1 MQQDRGTDE
10 TKQGTLM
17 SLTLLEQSLG
27 QLACDI
33 PGATRIFHTFN
44 LDFCCGGHKSLR
56 EAALG
61 KDLDPL
67 LIADALHDLHDAGET
82 QHDWRNEPEELL
94 IAHLLA
100 RYHARHREQL
110 PELIRLARRVEQ
122 VHGARSSCPNGLAD
136 HLRDM
141 QQELEGHMLKEEQ
154 VLFPMLQRG
163 MGPQAAPPIQVLRFE
178 HDQHGESLEK
188 LLALTNNI
196 TPPDDACNTWRALYR
211 GLLEFR
217 DDLMQHIHL
226 ENNVLFVKALNPR
239 H

>member
-1 MQQDRGTDE
+1 
-10 TKQGTLM
+10 M
-17 SLTLLEQSLG
+17 SLNLLEQSLG

-56 EAALG
+56 EAALS
-61 KDLDPL
+61 KELDPVV
-67 LIADALHDLHDAGET
+67 IAEALHILQDAGET
-82 QHDWRNEPEELL
+82 HDDWRHEPPEEL
-94 IAHLLA
+94 IAHLLT

-110 PELIRLARRVEQ
+110 PELIRLARRVEH
-122 VHGARSSCPNGLAD
+122 VHGARPSCPNGLAD
-136 HLRDM
+136 LLNDL
-141 QQELEGHMLKEEQ
+141 QQELESHMLKEEQ
-154 VLFPMLQRG
+154 VLFPMLQQG
-163 MGPQAAPPIQVLRFE
+163 YGPQAAPPIQVMRFE

-196 TPPDDACNTWRALYR
+196 TPPADACNTWRALYR

-226 ENNVLFVKALNPR
+226 ENNVLFINALNPR
-239 H
+239 